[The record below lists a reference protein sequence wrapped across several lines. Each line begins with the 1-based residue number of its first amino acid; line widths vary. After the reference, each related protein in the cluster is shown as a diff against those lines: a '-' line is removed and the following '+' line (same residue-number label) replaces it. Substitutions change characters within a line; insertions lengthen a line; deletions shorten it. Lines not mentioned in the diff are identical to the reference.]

1 MAAGPPLIRGHNLE
15 KSNAEL
21 TNAIRSNIKAAQ
33 EAALAA
39 TAAAALAAKN
49 ASSNQSHRNGNS
61 LDNTPAAST
70 AAARGLSAGQTPP
83 LNTWLTHDPKM
94 NTISI
99 PAHSFTHSGLLEDQ
113 SNYDITAKLFYLPS
127 ASPSDSTSISAL
139 RGAHARE
146 AIDLVL
152 RELHVPSIDLLIVS
166 FPGVAFDEEDEY
178 DGEEEEEEEE
188 EEEAKEAERESAKE
202 KADDTIIEKEVEERK
217 AAERSKN
224 LVGGDGKDMVE
235 DEDETSVHLKT
246 WHILED
252 IQSESIPTSQQRN
265 DQPYDKSSQKSTTS
279 TFPRIRK
286 LGLAEFGTTRL
297 TRFLPG
303 TKVKPAVDQINIRDC
318 CVVPKGLIMF
328 AREHGIELLTHS
340 DCTDILP
347 GGTVRELLG
356 EAIPSLKPAVGIAH
370 SDRKEGDKEE
380 SYKELPNNNLENL
393 LKSEIEPQWVIK
405 YTAVVKDRGVIESKG
420 YFAVAMLK
428 DGKK

>member
-1 MAAGPPLIRGHNLE
+1 MAAGPPLIRGHNPE

-39 TAAAALAAKN
+39 TVPAAPAVKS
-49 ASSNQSHRNGNS
+49 ASSNQDHRYDSNENI
-61 LDNTPAAST
+61 T
-70 AAARGLSAGQTPP
+70 SATSSISATGSSALHNLP
-83 LNTWLTHDPKM
+83 LKTWLTHDPKT
-94 NTISI
+94 NIISI
-99 PAHSFTHSGLLEDQ
+99 PVHSFTHSGLLEDQ

-127 ASPSDSTSISAL
+127 ASSTGSTSISAL

-152 RELHVPSIDLLIVS
+152 RELGVPSIDLLIVS

-178 DGEEEEEEEE
+178 DEEDEIEPIA
-188 EEEAKEAERESAKE
+188 EEADQKSAEE
-202 KADDTIIEKEVEERK
+202 KADDQSIERGVKRRK
-217 AAERSKN
+217 ITEDLEDSI
-224 LVGGDGKDMVE
+224 GGDTKDTLE
-235 DEDETSVHLKT
+235 DEDETSIHLKT
-246 WHILED
+246 WHILESL
-252 IQSESIPTSQQRN
+252 QSENPCEAQRLN
-265 DQPYDKSSQKSTTS
+265 EQTHEKSSQTNTNPTS
-279 TFPRIRK
+279 PSIRK

-297 TRFLPG
+297 SRFLPG

-328 AREHGIELLTHS
+328 AREHRIELLTHN

-356 EAIPSLKPAVGIAH
+356 EAIPSLRSADGTVHSAH
-370 SDRKEGDKEE
+370 KEGNTDE
-380 SYKELPNNNLENL
+380 SCKSLTSENPEDL

-428 DGKK
+428 DGK

>member
-1 MAAGPPLIRGHNLE
+1 MAAGPLLIHGHNLE

-39 TAAAALAAKN
+39 TASAAPAIRG
-49 ASSNQSHRNGNS
+49 ASSNQDHRYNNNLNVTLADS
-61 LDNTPAAST
+61 
-70 AAARGLSAGQTPP
+70 SATTTKSSPLHTLP
-83 LNTWLTHDPKM
+83 LNTWLTHDPKI

-99 PAHSFTHSGLLEDQ
+99 PSHSFTHSGLLEDQ

-127 ASPSDSTSISAL
+127 ASSTDSTSISAL
-139 RGAHARE
+139 RGVHARE

-166 FPGVAFDEEDEY
+166 FPAVAFDEEDEY
-178 DGEEEEEEEE
+178 DDDE
-188 EEEAKEAERESAKE
+188 EEEAEDTERKSTNE
-202 KADDTIIEKEVEERK
+202 KADDQSIERGVEKRK
-217 AAERSKN
+217 VTEGSEI
-224 LVGGDGKDMVE
+224 LVGGDAKDIIE
-235 DEDETSVHLKT
+235 NEDETSIHLKT
-246 WHILED
+246 WHILETL
-252 IQSESIPTSQQRN
+252 QSETPLEAQCSN
-265 DQPYDKSSQKSTTS
+265 EQPHEKSSQTNTISKSPS
-279 TFPRIRK
+279 IRK

-297 TRFLPG
+297 SRFLPG

-356 EAIPSLKPAVGIAH
+356 EAIPSLRSADGTVH
-370 SDRKEGDKEE
+370 SDLKKGNKDE
-380 SYKELPNNNLENL
+380 SCKGLTNDNPEDL
-393 LKSEIEPQWVIK
+393 LKNQIQPQWVIK

-428 DGKK
+428 DDK